1 MASSSKQDIEQR
13 YASMSINDGE
23 EDGLILGEI
32 NEEVQSAEWACCLV
46 GSFITN
52 RKVNF
57 VAMQDTLANLWIPVK
72 GVFMEESN
80 VPNLFLFR
88 FFHEFDMQRVLDDG
102 PWTFNN
108 EALMVRRL
116 EMGEQLSD
124 IRLNELYIWVQ
135 IHELP
140 VGFNSEFVLRSIGN
154 YIGKFLMVDPKN
166 FQSIWRQ
173 FVRIKVAI
181 NVNKPLKS
189 QMRLKK
195 AGGDWM
201 WVKFKYERLPSFCFY
216 CGIIGHSEKFCESLY
231 NETGNIGVRN
241 YDASLRAPMRNNTAA
256 GKNQWLRNAGGG
268 ELGPE
273 KMNENVGDD
282 VLNKTESAG
291 IMVTRSQNYGI
302 QLAGDNQGDSY
313 EDRAKLSKVQNLNS
327 GKEGEN
333 VMTSNGLFI
342 GDPKRRRVDGNKDVG
357 LSEGHSPDDENMV
370 DSEGN
375 IMSNPKNFLE
385 AGATLQ
391 ARLGL

>member
-32 NEEVQSAEWACCLV
+32 NEEVQ
-46 GSFITN
+46 
-52 RKVNF
+52 
-57 VAMQDTLANLWIPVK
+57 
-72 GVFMEESN
+72 
-80 VPNLFLFR
+80 

-108 EALMVRRL
+108 QALMVRRL

-124 IRLNELYIWVQ
+124 IKLNELYIWVQ

-140 VGFNSEFVLRSIGN
+140 VGFNSEIVLRSIGN

-173 FVRIKVAI
+173 FVSIKVAI

-189 QMRLKK
+189 QMRMKK

-231 NETGNIGVRN
+231 DEAGNIGVRN
-241 YDASLRAPMRNNTAA
+241 YDASLRAPMRNNIDA

-268 ELGPE
+268 KLRPK

-282 VLNKTESAG
+282 ELTRTESVG

-302 QLAGDNQGDSY
+302 QLVGDNQGNSY
-313 EDRAKLSKVQNLNS
+313 DGRAKLSKVQNLKS

-333 VMTSNGLFI
+333 VMTSIGLFI
-342 GDPKRRRVDGNKDVG
+342 GDPKRRRVYDNKDVG
-357 LSEGHSPDDENMV
+357 LTEGHSPDDENMV

-375 IMSNPKNFLE
+375 IMSNPKNLLE
-385 AGATLQ
+385 AGAAMQ

>member
-108 EALMVRRL
+108 QALMVRRL

-231 NETGNIGVRN
+231 NEAGNIGVRN

-282 VLNKTESAG
+282 VLNRT
-291 IMVTRSQNYGI
+291 
-302 QLAGDNQGDSY
+302 
-313 EDRAKLSKVQNLNS
+313 
-327 GKEGEN
+327 
-333 VMTSNGLFI
+333 
-342 GDPKRRRVDGNKDVG
+342 
-357 LSEGHSPDDENMV
+357 
-370 DSEGN
+370 
-375 IMSNPKNFLE
+375 
-385 AGATLQ
+385 
-391 ARLGL
+391 